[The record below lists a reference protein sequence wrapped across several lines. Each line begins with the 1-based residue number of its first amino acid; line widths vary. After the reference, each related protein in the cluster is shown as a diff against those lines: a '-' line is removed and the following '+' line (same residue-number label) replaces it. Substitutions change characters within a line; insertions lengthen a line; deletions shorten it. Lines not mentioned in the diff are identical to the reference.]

1 MPSDVKRM
9 QRASCS
15 WKKKRI
21 LLWWIPNSDL
31 LHCWLRWRSN
41 EQTAR
46 KLVAK
51 SYRLEIPIS
60 FLDGFVAWYNILV
73 TCFNGF
79 TASQPPNPTISW
91 ILIFTLRWLNFAE
104 LRQVQK
110 CYLPAHRW
118 TWEYIDVVAVVKWK
132 MFPSCS
138 WFILFYSKVESLALL
153 LSLFTIII
161 IIVICVICIIT
172 AITITRS

>member
-1 MPSDVKRM
+1 MS
-9 QRASCS
+9 SGCS
-15 WKKKRI
+15 AQAAHEKKKRI

-51 SYRLEIPIS
+51 SYRLAIPIS
-60 FLDGFVAWYNILV
+60 FLHGFVAWYNILV

-79 TASQPPNPTISW
+79 TASQPPIVLIS
-91 ILIFTLRWLNFAE
+91 TLRWLNFAA

-110 CYLPAHRW
+110 CYLLAHRW
-118 TWEYIDVVAVVKWK
+118 TWEYIDVVVVVNCK
-132 MFPSCS
+132 MFPSCL
-138 WFILFYSKVESLALL
+138 WFIFFYSNVESLSLL

-161 IIVICVICIIT
+161 VIMICVVCIIT
-172 AITITRS
+172 PTTITIS